1 MGTAYQA
8 RTWLTRRTHES
19 QALEQG
25 ALLKQFVVSQRRV
38 ESKKEKRPQRRMN
51 LNCRAF
57 RKNSMESGLGMVDA
71 MFVTNVFADKMQT
84 VALFLVAA
92 MTQDDAEHTQGYEG
106 AEHDHGGL
114 Y

>member
-25 ALLKQFVVSQRRV
+25 ALLKQFVVSQRRF
-38 ESKKEKRPQRRMN
+38 ESKKEKRPSSG
-51 LNCRAF
+51 NCQAF
-57 RKNSMESGLGMVDA
+57 RKNSMESGLGMFDA

-92 MTQDDAEHTQGYEG
+92 MTQDDAEHTDDR
-106 AEHDHGGL
+106 ASCH
-114 Y
+114 

>member
-1 MGTAYQA
+1 M
-8 RTWLTRRTHES
+8 
-19 QALEQG
+19 
-25 ALLKQFVVSQRRV
+25 
-38 ESKKEKRPQRRMN
+38 
-51 LNCRAF
+51 NCRAF
-57 RKNSMESGLGMVDA
+57 RKNSMESGLGMFDA

>member
-1 MGTAYQA
+1 MGTSYQA

-38 ESKKEKRPQRRMN
+38 ESKKKRPSG
-51 LNCRAF
+51 NCRAF
-57 RKNSMESGLGMVDA
+57 RKNSMESGLGVVDA

-84 VALFLVAA
+84 VAFFLVAV

>member
-1 MGTAYQA
+1 MSP
-8 RTWLTRRTHES
+8 EN
-19 QALEQG
+19 
-25 ALLKQFVVSQRRV
+25 VSL
-38 ESKKEKRPQRRMN
+38 SGDSSSSG
-51 LNCRAF
+51 NCRAF
-57 RKNSMESGLGMVDA
+57 RKNSMESGLGMFDA

>member
-38 ESKKEKRPQRRMN
+38 ESKKEKRPQRK
-51 LNCRAF
+51 L
-57 RKNSMESGLGMVDA
+57 SGVSQEFDGEQLGMVDA

>member
-1 MGTAYQA
+1 MGTSYQA
-8 RTWLTRRTHES
+8 RAWLTRRTHES

-38 ESKKEKRPQRRMN
+38 ESKKEKRPSSG
-51 LNCRAF
+51 NCQAF
-57 RKNSMESGLGMVDA
+57 RKNSMESGLGMFDA

>member
-1 MGTAYQA
+1 MGTSYQA

-38 ESKKEKRPQRRMN
+38 ESKKEKRRSG
-51 LNCRAF
+51 NCRAF